1 MYNKLRKMTNKRSRT
16 GYRGRNNRKRTIY
29 NVSLIVLSILLLSLI
44 PAYIINFGGNS
55 GPERRDFLQLWESMA
70 FNEVFYLSGEQL
82 EVNPLDYFL
91 LTINGFSAYQL
102 AIAQINNFNMLHYI
116 DRAIWSLRNAMLLRE
131 SVNDGR
137 LFYVLGKS
145 YFYKGAGYGDLA
157 IKYLEKARDTGFNA
171 RDIPEYLGLAYASA
185 GDYRSSVAAFT
196 MALNPPGYDLEPP
209 SDRLVLSIASS
220 YIAMGED
227 EAARAYL
234 MLCLA
239 TSRNSDMISIARLS
253 LGEILTRQGESGEA
267 EALYIL
273 VTQEG
278 RNAEA
283 HFRLGEIYSSRGEM
297 VRARSEWRRAI
308 QVDPGHRQA
317 LSRLNL

>member
-171 RDIPEYLGLAYASA
+171 RDIPEYLGLAYASV

-196 MALNPPGYDLEPP
+196 QAFTPGKPA
-209 SDRLVLSIASS
+209 SDNLLLSIARS
-220 YIAMGED
+220 YIAMGEFGM
-227 EAARAYL
+227 AFGYL
-234 MLCLA
+234 QNCVETSPDSRSVVMSRLLLA
-239 TSRNSDMISIARLS
+239 EIYVNNGEYDNAESQYAKILETSGENAEVRFQ
-253 LGEILTRQGESGEA
+253 LGE
-267 EALYIL
+267 LY
-273 VTQEG
+273 
-278 RNAEA
+278 NM
-283 HFRLGEIYSSRGEM
+283 RGDTT
-297 VRARSEWRRAI
+297 RARSEWRMAYRQDPSHAGARA
-308 QVDPGHRQA
+308 
-317 LSRLNL
+317 RLNI